1 MIEKCLQDP
10 PLEAIVDQH
19 LSRCWRAREIAAGTL
34 DPVPP
39 PAGPEGHALR
49 NDKPVAQS

>member
-1 MIEKCLQDP
+1 MIDKCLEDP
-10 PLEAIVDQH
+10 PLEAIVDDPAGRH

-39 PAGPEGHALR
+39 PADLVEPGAR
-49 NDKPVAQS
+49 S